1 MSHQTKT
8 HGQLLS
14 DALKERGIKLGEY
27 YAIMENAGL
36 SHNTARA
43 FVTTETKEIK
53 SPNLCLICSL
63 FGLSPADFGLPPDYF
78 KSNYSFSEGELCSY
92 NFRKEGDS
100 NYRPFIENFFEK
112 INKYLLSARQRLYVC
127 DYFPKTRG
135 LALKEHVTFYRQE
148 SKKYFLNLEKILAEQ
163 NVQYKRIAQLSLGS
177 QATFE
182 EAVKIIIEEMFPE
195 IFGHFCR
202 CLKHF
207 QHQCE
212 FYVVL
217 QPFRLHTYYLVDD
230 HVSLTEYHRYD
241 KSGIPMPDTLFV
253 NKCDPGNPQSVGA
266 VYFDSC
272 FDEFER
278 IIKTPTNSQHRLTD
292 AILFQNTVELN
303 RELESQL
310 KQVKHAMQSKEDAV
324 RSATGNHGQ
333 SLAEL
338 FKELHTLKSEHF
350 RLERRHAVIQ
360 KKMEVVSEI
369 LNA

>member
-14 DALKERGIKLGEY
+14 DYLKDHGIKPGEY

-78 KSNYSFSEGELCSY
+78 KSAHSFSEGELCSY

-112 INKYLLSARQRLYVC
+112 INKHLLSASQRLYVC

-148 SKKYFLNLEKILAEQ
+148 SKKYFLNLEKIIAERGI
-163 NVQYKRIAQLSLGS
+163 QYKRIAQLSLGS
-177 QATFE
+177 QATFD
-182 EAVKIIIEEMFPE
+182 EAVEIIIEEMFPE

-207 QHQCE
+207 PKQCE

-278 IIKTPTNSQHRLTD
+278 IIKTPTNSQYRLTD
-292 AILFQNTVELN
+292 AMLFQSTFEMN
-303 RELESQL
+303 RRL
-310 KQVKHAMQSKEDAV
+310 KAQMAATEQTIKSKEAGISNLAADAD
-324 RSATGNHGQ
+324 Q
-333 SLAEL
+333 SP
-338 FKELHTLKSEHF
+338 FKELHELKSEYY

-360 KKMEVVSEI
+360 EKMDVMSEI
-369 LNA
+369 LSA